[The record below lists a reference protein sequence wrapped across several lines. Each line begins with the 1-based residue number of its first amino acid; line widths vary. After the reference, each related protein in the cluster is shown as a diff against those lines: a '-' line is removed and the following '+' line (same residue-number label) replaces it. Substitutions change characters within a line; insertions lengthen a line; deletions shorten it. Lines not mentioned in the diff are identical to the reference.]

1 MNACDDDFTVLADE
15 PIEGLADRVAAL
27 LGAGEDEDEHE
38 SENVAALLAPG
49 VAADGVP
56 VGTER
61 GLLDT
66 LQRAVGRLRT
76 RRLVD
81 DLGEA
86 RSAFEIL
93 GLHVP
98 PGGRASVDVRRS
110 AAAERRI
117 GVKIFGFGFGGG
129 RTMSVELSEGIAE
142 RGSCMRVLQHVVVR
156 VRRFDT
162 GHDGAGQIVTTDIVG
177 FGDRQF
183 LAWPDCPYCGAVA
196 APDPFEFDLSYDEPD
211 ALDLRGYD
219 SEVRR
224 ERTVRLEGV
233 RTAEVGLDVPLPAGG
248 AATAGFHL
256 EQRTSLSCAVAYTFA
271 PGRRFVP
278 YRRPGDAAAL
288 PYWHAG

>member
-1 MNACDDDFTVLADE
+1 MNVRDGDFTVLADE
-15 PIEGLADRVAAL
+15 PVAGLADRVGAL
-27 LGAGEDEDEHE
+27 AESADDED
-38 SENVAALLAPG
+38 AAARLAHH
-49 VAADGVP
+49 VDADGVP

-61 GLLDT
+61 GLLAT
-66 LQRAVGRLRT
+66 LQRAIGRLRT

-81 DLGEA
+81 DLGAA
-86 RSAFEIL
+86 RSAFEIF

-98 PGGRASVDVRRS
+98 PGGRASVDVRQS

-117 GVKIFGFGFGGG
+117 GVKLFGFGFGSG

-156 VRRFDT
+156 VRRFGT
-162 GHDGAGQIVTTDIVG
+162 GTGEPGDEIVTTDIVR
-177 FGDRQF
+177 FGERQF
-183 LAWPDCPYCGAVA
+183 VAWPDCPYCGAVA
-196 APDPFEFDLSYDEPD
+196 APDPFEFDLASDEAD

-224 ERTVRLEGV
+224 ERTVKLDGV
-233 RTAEVGLDVPLPAGG
+233 RTAEIGLDLPMAAGG

-256 EQRTSLSCAVAYTFA
+256 EQHTSLSCGVAYAFV